1 MRLPRA
7 VVFDCDGTLADTE
20 PLSDRAW
27 QLSLQEHGYDP
38 TPEDFRAVIG
48 HPFAQNFAYY
58 SERVELGDPVAF
70 RRRLRERFQH
80 LVDTELRLHDDAVA
94 ALRTLVAADVP
105 VAVASSSS
113 HAHVREILELGGA
126 GGLVEVVVGADD
138 VERHKPDAEP
148 YARAARELGV
158 DPASCSAAE
167 DTSVGVASARAAGM
181 YTVAVLRD
189 GTDRASLRA
198 AHLVVERLT
207 VESLLPPED
216 RERPIGRA

>member
-1 MRLPRA
+1 MRLPHA

-27 QLSLQEHGYDP
+27 EVTLREHGYDP
-38 TPEDFRAVIG
+38 TPEDFQAVIG
-48 HPFAQNFAYY
+48 HPFAQNFSYY
-58 SERVELGDPVAF
+58 SERVELGDPVTF

-80 LVDTELRLHDDAVA
+80 LVATELRLHDDAVA
-94 ALRTLVAADVP
+94 ALRTLVAAEVP

-158 DPASCSAAE
+158 DPARCSAAE
-167 DTSVGVASARAAGM
+167 DTGVGVASARAAGM

-189 GTDRASLRA
+189 GTPRATLSA

-207 VESLLPPED
+207 VDSLVPPEE
-216 RERPIGRA
+216 RERP

>member
-1 MRLPRA
+1 MRLPHA

-27 QLSLQEHGYDP
+27 QVTLSEHGYDP
-38 TPEDFRAVIG
+38 TPEDFQAVIG

-58 SERVELGDPVAF
+58 SERVELGDPATF

-94 ALRTLVAADVP
+94 ALRTLVAAEVP

-113 HAHVREILELGGA
+113 HAHVRQILELGGA
-126 GGLVEVVVGADD
+126 GDLVEVVVGADD

-148 YARAARELGV
+148 YVRAAQGLGV
-158 DPASCSAAE
+158 DPAVCSAAE
-167 DTSVGVASARAAGM
+167 DTGVGVASARAAGM
-181 YTVAVLRD
+181 FTVAVLRD
-189 GTDRASLRA
+189 GTDPATLSA
-198 AHLVVERLT
+198 AHRIVERIT
-207 VESLLPPED
+207 VDSLLPSG
-216 RERPIGRA
+216 RQARP